1 MYWRTFMSRASR
13 IKNIE
18 IRRKES
24 LKSLEPNWLFIT
36 DVFDEEKELSSIQ
49 DLNKIYP
56 SMLNE
61 KSLSV
66 DDFLDLYS
74 TENNIDIYKEFY
86 SAEQMEVLEIL

>member
-61 KSLSV
+61 NNLSV
-66 DDFLDLYS
+66 DEFLDLYS

>member
-1 MYWRTFMSRASR
+1 MSRASR

-61 KSLSV
+61 DNLSV
-66 DDFLDLYS
+66 DEFLDLYS

>member
-1 MYWRTFMSRASR
+1 MSRASR

-61 KSLSV
+61 NNLSV
-66 DDFLDLYS
+66 DEFLDLYS